1 MEIAFSFA
9 FSSGLL
15 IKIWL
20 LVYSPTPYKISIF
33 TVIEKGVERSI
44 FLMYRNW
51 WALWLKENEGDSWQQ
66 TQG

>member
-20 LVYSPTPYKISIF
+20 LVYSSTKDYISIF

-44 FLMYRNW
+44 FLAYR
-51 WALWLKENEGDSWQQ
+51 D
-66 TQG
+66 